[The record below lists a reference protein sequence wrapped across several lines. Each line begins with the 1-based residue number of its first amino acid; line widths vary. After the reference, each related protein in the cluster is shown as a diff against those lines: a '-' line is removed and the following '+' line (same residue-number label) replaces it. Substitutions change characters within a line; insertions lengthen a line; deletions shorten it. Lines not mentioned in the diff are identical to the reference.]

1 MSEPTVTDLDTEV
14 TTDETDDIEIVSV
27 ESSDVPAV
35 MLCTYEF

>member
-1 MSEPTVTDLDTEV
+1 MADAPTTNLDPVITSSDQNE
-14 TTDETDDIEIVSV
+14 IEIVAV